1 MHKTIW
7 YGGGLNK
14 KAAHSHKTMCGIKL
28 YLKCIL
34 FYVLTA
40 FLQIFGGL
48 RQLLKKVVHFIFA
61 PRLIEV
67 DKKILFGFNPKNIL
81 ATLSMGISFPIIQVP
96 SVA

>member
-40 FLQIFGGL
+40 FLQIKETRGIDTLFC
-48 RQLLKKVVHFIFA
+48 
-61 PRLIEV
+61 PTTYEV